1 MEIKII
7 DSPVDI
13 REIRRLAEAS
23 YGDMVKAVV
32 DIERRVMAVGGELHA
47 DAEAVLLEHGSKQA
61 DLWGINIYPDNVLAE
76 RLEYTSLIN
85 ISPRR
90 ANRSMTVE
98 DSVLRQRIAE
108 IVNNLIVE

>member
-7 DSPVDI
+7 DNPVNSG
-13 REIRRLAEAS
+13 EIRRLAEVS

-47 DAEAVLLEHGSKQA
+47 DAEAVLLEHGSKQV
-61 DLWGINIYPDNVLAE
+61 DLWGINIYPNNSSDDL
-76 RLEYTSLIN
+76 LEYTSLIN

-90 ANRSMTVE
+90 GNRSMTVE
-98 DSVLRQRIAE
+98 DPTLRQHIAE
-108 IVNNLIVE
+108 IVNHLIIQ